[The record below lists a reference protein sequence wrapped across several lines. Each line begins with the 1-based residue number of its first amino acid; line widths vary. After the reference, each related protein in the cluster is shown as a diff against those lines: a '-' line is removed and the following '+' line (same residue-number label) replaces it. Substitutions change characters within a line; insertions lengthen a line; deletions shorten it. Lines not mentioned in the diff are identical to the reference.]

1 LAVGVTVFVDVH
13 AGPSTGLDKDS
24 NIGISRHAVVGF
36 AVLTVPA
43 ASAAFLNDRR
53 CADRE
58 AALVKDLLVPASVDF
73 SRSPRADAGYP
84 GVLQVR
90 IDVEAN

>member
-1 LAVGVTVFVDVH
+1 LAVDQT
-13 AGPSTGLDKDS
+13 
-24 NIGISRHAVVGF
+24 
-36 AVLTVPA
+36 A

-58 AALVKDLLVPASVDF
+58 VALVKNLLVPASVDF
-73 SRSPRADAGYP
+73 SRPPRADAGYP

-90 IDVEAN
+90 IDIEAIRAFAGWPKPATVNLVLKKMPLSAVVEIDGSFV

>member
-1 LAVGVTVFVDVH
+1 MAVDVTIFVDVH
-13 AGPSTGLDKDS
+13 AGPGAGLHKNSD
-24 NIGISRHAVVGF
+24 IGISRHAVVGF
-36 AVLTVPA
+36 AA
-43 ASAAFLNDRR
+43 DASAAFLNDRR

-58 AALVKDLLVPASVDF
+58 AALVKNLLVPASVDF

-90 IDVEAN
+90 IDVEAI